1 MRQNISR
8 ITRKYCPFLWEGV
21 RACTGVAVFPEVV
34 KRSTILFIHIPKA
47 AGTSICMALYGMP
60 TLGHQK
66 IRDWHSWFPRSS
78 RRITTFSVM
87 RDPVDRFV
95 SAFHFLKKGGITPED
110 EVFGK
115 EVLGSFRDP
124 DELAEAMRKEEF
136 RKRIFSQIHFIP
148 QVEFLMDNEGGI
160 SIDHLLP
167 MERMDLVEGYLSRV
181 LDREVTIPLLNY
193 SESKDLASLG
203 PKNQDF
209 IRDLYCDDCALYAS
223 LIATNSEAGNEESR
237 SRTLRV

>member
-87 RDPVDRFV
+87 RDPVERFV

-136 RKRIFSQIHFIP
+136 QKRIVSQIHFIP

-167 MERMDLVEGYLSRV
+167 MERMDLVEGYLSRA
-181 LDREVTIPLLNY
+181 LDREVTIPRLNN
-193 SESKDLASLG
+193 SESKELASLE
-203 PKNQDF
+203 PKNQAF
-209 IRDLYCDDCALYAS
+209 IRDLYSDDCTLHAS
-223 LIATNSEAGNEESR
+223 LMENNSEAGIEESKNW
-237 SRTLRV
+237 TPRV